1 MADNLLHEL
10 VSALKDLA
18 LELGRSPTRAEF
30 EQRTKNGNTKIKR
43 AGGYTAL
50 LQAAG
55 LDTYEDRRGGKKI
68 TSKVFERDI
77 HGVLEKFEPRQPLE
91 IQPWPRIA
99 VISDI
104 HWPFHS
110 QRVVDAFHAFCKKHQ
125 PEIVILNGD
134 AWDMYA
140 HSKYPRSFNSY
151 SPRDE
156 QELSRK
162 ANEEFWKRIKADCPK
177 ARCVQMLGNHDVRPL
192 KRVLEAYPAAE
203 DWVEEMLR
211 RLFTFDGVETVF
223 DSRQELMLPG
233 NIMVHHGYRSKLG
246 DHSHYTLYNCIIGHT
261 HLGGAVFRQMR
272 GQVRWELNSG
282 VAGDPESKQLSYS
295 PQKITHW
302 TPGFGWVDEYG
313 PRFIPV

>member
-1 MADNLLHEL
+1 MGDNLLHEL

-30 EQRTKNGNTKIKR
+30 ESRVKGGNNKLKK
-43 AGGYTAL
+43 AGGFSIL

-55 LDTYEDRRGGKKI
+55 LDTYDDRRKNQKI
-68 TSKVFERDI
+68 TNKIFEKPLAPI
-77 HGVLEKFEPRQPLE
+77 LERYEPRETLKIE
-91 IQPWPRIA
+91 PWPKIA

-104 HWPFHS
+104 HWPFCN
-110 QRVVDAFHAFCKKHQ
+110 QRVLDAFYAFCEKHQ
-125 PEIVILNGD
+125 PDHIILNGD

-140 HSKYPRSFNSY
+140 HSKYPRSLNTY
-151 SPRDE
+151 SPREE
-156 QELSRK
+156 QELSRQ
-162 ANEEFWKRIKADCPK
+162 ANEVFWKELQKRCPK
-177 ARCVQMLGNHDVRPL
+177 AKYTQMLGNHDIRPL

-203 DWVEEMLR
+203 DWVEEMLK
-211 RLFTFDGVETVF
+211 RLFTFEKVHTVF
-223 DSRQELMLPG
+223 DPRQEFMLPG
-233 NIMVHHGYRSKLG
+233 NIMIHHGYRSKLG
-246 DHSHYTLYNCIIGHT
+246 DHSTYTLHNCIVGHT

-282 VAGDPESKQLSYS
+282 VAGDPESKALSYS

>member
-1 MADNLLHEL
+1 MDNSLLHEL
-10 VSALKDLA
+10 VTIVKDIA
-18 LELGRSPTRAEF
+18 LELGRSPTRSEF
-30 EQRTKNGNTKIKR
+30 EQRVTNGNHKIKLI
-43 AGGYTAL
+43 GGFTTL
-50 LQAAG
+50 LKAAG
-55 LDTYEDRRGGKKI
+55 LDTYDDRRGGKKI
-68 TSKVFERDI
+68 TNKIFERDLQS
-77 HGVLEKFEPRQPLE
+77 VLDKYEPREPRKRE
-91 IQPWPRIA
+91 PWPKIA

-110 QRVVDAFHAFCKKHQ
+110 QRVVDAFHAFCKKNK
-125 PEIVILNGD
+125 PEVVILNGD
-134 AWDMYA
+134 AWDMYC
-140 HSKYPRSFNSY
+140 HSKYPRSHNTY

-156 QELSRK
+156 HDLSRK
-162 ANEEFWKRIKADCPK
+162 ANEEFWRRIRSDCPK
-177 ARCVQMLGNHDVRPL
+177 ARCVQMLGNHDIRPL
-192 KRVLEAYPAAE
+192 RRVLEAYPEAE
-203 DWVEEMLR
+203 DWVEQMIHK
-211 RLFTFDGVETVF
+211 LFTFEGVETIF
-223 DSRQELMLPG
+223 DPRQELMLPG

-272 GQVRWELNSG
+272 GEVRWELNSG

>member
-1 MADNLLHEL
+1 M
-10 VSALKDLA
+10 
-18 LELGRSPTRAEF
+18 ELGRTPTRQEF
-30 EQRTKNGNTKIKR
+30 EDRVKGGNYR
-43 AGGYTAL
+43 LRQLGGYSVL
-50 LQAAG
+50 IQAAG
-55 LDTYEDRRGGKKI
+55 LDPTPAGGQPKKRI
-68 TSKVFERDI
+68 TNKVFERDI
-77 HGVLEKFEPRQPLE
+77 HDVLDQYEPREPLKNE
-91 IQPWPRIA
+91 PWPRIA

-110 QRVVDAFHAFCKKHQ
+110 QRVLDAFYAFCKKHQ

-140 HSKYPRSFNSY
+140 HSKYPRSFNTY

-162 ANEEFWKRIKADCPK
+162 ANEEFWKRIQADCPK
-177 ARCVQMLGNHDVRPL
+177 AKCYQMLGNHDIRPL

-203 DWVEEMLR
+203 DWVEQMLQQ
-211 RLFTFDGVETVF
+211 LFTFDGVTTIF

-246 DHSHYTLYNCIIGHT
+246 DHSTYTLYNCIIGHT

-272 GQVRWELNSG
+272 GQVRFELNSG
-282 VAGDPESKQLSYS
+282 VAGDPEAKALSYS